1 MEELAF
7 APAHRVAALVRAREL
22 SPVEVV
28 RAALERIAR
37 LNPVLN
43 AFVAQRPEAALA
55 EARAL
60 EARIARGEDPGP
72 LAGVPFGVKDEEDLA
87 GLATTRGSV
96 PYRDRVPT
104 ADSTQVARL
113 RAAGAIPLG
122 KTNMPEFGYTAFTK
136 NRLFGVTR
144 NAWNLDRTPGGSSGG
159 SSAAVAAGLVP
170 LSTAFDGGGSVRIPA
185 SYTGLFGLKPT
196 FGRISRAPFEFRD
209 WIDTI
214 CPGPLTRTVADAAL
228 FLDAV
233 VGYDPGDPD
242 SLPHPG
248 YAYADR
254 LASAPP
260 RNLRIGYSAT
270 LGYARVQADVLR
282 EVEAG
287 VARLAGALG
296 CPVEPVPDG
305 IHDGGMAWVLLNC
318 FERRAWLAD
327 LLEPHRDD
335 WERGFLQGLDFAGG
349 VTARE
354 IGWAQRERHR
364 VIDDVNRL
372 FARYDLLLTPT
383 LPTPA
388 FAAEGPLPAGV
399 GGEPFASPI
408 HAVAFTYPF
417 NLTGH
422 PAATVR
428 VGFADDGLPVG
439 LQLVAER
446 GREDLLLQ
454 VARVWEEAAPV
465 HRWPDVAPAS

>member
-1 MEELAF
+1 MQELCF
-7 APAHRVAALVRAREL
+7 APAHRVASLVRGREV

-28 RAALERIAR
+28 RGALERIAR
-37 LNPVLN
+37 LNPTLN
-43 AFVAQRPEAALA
+43 AFVALRADAALA

-60 EARIARGEDPGP
+60 EARIGRGEDPGP

-96 PYRDRVPT
+96 PYRDRVAA

-122 KTNMPEFGYTAFTK
+122 KTNMPEFGYTGFTK
-136 NRLFGVTR
+136 NRLFGITR
-144 NAWNLDRTPGGSSGG
+144 NPWNLERTPGGSSGG

-254 LASAPP
+254 LEDVPKD
-260 RNLRIGYSAT
+260 LRIGYSAT
-270 LGYARVQADVLR
+270 LGYARVQKDVLR

-287 VARLAGALG
+287 VATLARSLG
-296 CPVEPVPDG
+296 RPVEPVTDT
-305 IHDGGMAWVLLNC
+305 ITDVGMPWVMLNC
-318 FERRAWLAD
+318 FERRAWLTD
-327 LLEPHRDD
+327 LLEPHRDE
-335 WERGFLQGLDFAGG
+335 WEHGFLQGLDFAAN

-364 VIDDVNRL
+364 AIEDVNRV

-388 FAAEGPLPAGV
+388 FAAEGPLPSGV
-399 GGEPFASPI
+399 DGEPFASPI

-417 NLTGH
+417 NMTGH

-428 VGFADDGLPVG
+428 AGFADDGLPVG

-454 VARVWEEAAPV
+454 VARVWEQVRPFD
-465 HRWPDVAPAS
+465 RWPEVAPA